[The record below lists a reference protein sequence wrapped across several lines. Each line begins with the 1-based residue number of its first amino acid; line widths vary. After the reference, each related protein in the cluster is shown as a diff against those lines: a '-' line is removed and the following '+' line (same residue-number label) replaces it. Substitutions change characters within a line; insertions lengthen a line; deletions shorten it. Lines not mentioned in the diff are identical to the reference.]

1 MSGVDAYVLEGCG
14 ESSFHSLGGWVADD
28 AQDITKT
35 EVTGLDGAAYVDKVD
50 GLKTKTQSA
59 AVTITGETDRVYT
72 PMASGTQVAVVE
84 SGKKT
89 FSVARDNLANVVVW
103 NPWVDKAK
111 GMADF
116 EPKDGYKN
124 MLCIEPGAVSGWQTL
139 EPGDAFEGAQTIT
152 YYS

>member
-1 MSGVDAYVLEGCG
+1 M
-14 ESSFHSLGGWVADD
+14 
-28 AQDITKT
+28 
-35 EVTGLDGAAYVDKVD
+35 D

-124 MLCIEPGAVSGWQTL
+124 MLCIEPGAVSGRQTL